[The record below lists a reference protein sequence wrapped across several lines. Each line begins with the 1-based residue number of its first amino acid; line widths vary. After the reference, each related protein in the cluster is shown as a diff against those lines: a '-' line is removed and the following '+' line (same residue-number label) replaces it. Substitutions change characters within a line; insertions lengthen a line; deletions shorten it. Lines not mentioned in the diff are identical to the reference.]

1 MAGRVA
7 KPPRLGHIALMARR
21 SSFQPQRDPKLPP
34 KGCDRPGC
42 DQPGEFRAPKDRTLR
57 DYHWFCLDHVREFNA
72 GWDFYKGMAANEIE
86 AGIRHDTG
94 WQRPTWPLGRLG
106 RTVDLDELSDPF
118 GILRDAAPR
127 RPAAPKRQEAPPELR
142 AALGVLELAWPLEP
156 EALKARYKELAKR
169 HHPDANKGD
178 KRAEERFKD
187 ISRAYALLRA
197 RLGESAARAA
207 AG

>member
-1 MAGRVA
+1 
-7 KPPRLGHIALMARR
+7 MARR

-34 KGCDRPGC
+34 KGCDHPGC
-42 DQPGEFRAPKDRTLR
+42 AEGGEFRAPKDRSLR
-57 DYHWFCLDHVREFNA
+57 DYHWFCLEHVRAFNA
-72 GWDFYKGMAANEIE
+72 GWDFYKGMPASEIE

-106 RTVDLDELSDPF
+106 RTVELDALGDPF
-118 GILRDAAPR
+118 GLLRDAAPR
-127 RPAAPKRQEAPPELR
+127 RPAALRPAEAPPELR
-142 AALGVLELAWPLEP
+142 AALGVLELPWPLAP

-169 HHPDANKGD
+169 HHPDANRGD

-187 ISRAYALLRA
+187 IARAYALLRA
-197 RLGESAARAA
+197 RLGEGAARAPA

>member
-1 MAGRVA
+1 
-7 KPPRLGHIALMARR
+7 MARR
-21 SSFQPQRDPKLPP
+21 SSFQSQRDPRLPP
-34 KGCDRPGC
+34 QRCEAPGC
-42 DQPGEFRAPKDRTLR
+42 AEAGEFRAPKDRGLNA
-57 DYHWFCLDHVREFNA
+57 YHWFCLEHVRAYNA
-72 GWDFYKGMAANEIE
+72 GWDFYKGMPAADIE

-94 WQRPTWPLGRLG
+94 WGRPTWPLGRLG
-106 RTVDLDELSDPF
+106 STIDLEKLGDPL

-127 RPAAPKRQEAPPELR
+127 RPAAPRRAEAPPELR
-142 AALGVLELAWPLEP
+142 AALGVLELEWPVEP
-156 EALKARYKELAKR
+156 PALKARYKDLAKR

-197 RLGESAARAA
+197 RLGEGAARAA

>member
-1 MAGRVA
+1 MDGRVA
-7 KPPRLGHIALMARR
+7 KPPPLGHIVPMARR

-34 KGCDRPGC
+34 KGCDHPGC
-42 DQPGEFRAPKDRTLR
+42 PEPGEFRAPMDRSLSA
-57 DYHWFCLDHVREFNA
+57 YHWFCLEHVRAFNA
-72 GWDFYKGMAANEIE
+72 GWDFYKGMAAADIE
-86 AGIRHDTG
+86 AGLRHDTG

-106 RTVDLDELSDPF
+106 STIDLEKLGDPL
-118 GILRDAAPR
+118 GILRQAAPRKPAAPR
-127 RPAAPKRQEAPPELR
+127 RAEAPPELR
-142 AALGVLELAWPLEP
+142 AALGVLELPWPLEA

-178 KRAEERFKD
+178 KAAEERFKD

-197 RLGESAARAA
+197 RIGTEARPA